1 MRKNKL
7 IELLHKIE
15 GNPDIVLWNGI
26 VGDYQN
32 IDPCFVEGELVK
44 KTLAEYIENC
54 RVEQCVKLKD
64 WEFKFSD
71 DEINELKSNYKMV
84 LDWEDNRFVTEE
96 DIELKRYSKKRVVFI
111 QSKQRGENF
120 FCRGVKGGINY

>member
-26 VGDYQN
+26 VGDYQS
-32 IDPCFVEGELVK
+32 IDPCFVEGKLVK
-44 KTLAEYIENC
+44 KTLVEYIENC
-54 RVEQCVKLKD
+54 RVEQCVTLKD
-64 WEFKFSD
+64 WKFNFSD
-71 DEINELKSNYKMV
+71 DEINELKSNYKRV
-84 LDWEDNRFVTEE
+84 FDWEDNRFITEE
-96 DIELKRYSKKRVVFI
+96 DIKLKRYSKKRVVFI

-120 FCRGVKGGINY
+120 FCRSVKGGINY